1 MTPTTSLPAGTVAGF
16 SIHPAWWVLIALLL
30 VLFYILYWQL
40 ITKRNKTQEAMSGI
54 DVQLKKRY
62 DLIPNILTIAQKYME
77 HERGLLTEITALR
90 SKVAAIPADQASIG
104 QKFELDN
111 AIAGK
116 MNQLLVNVEKY
127 PEIKADQTMM
137 TAMQTYSEVEE
148 HIAAARRF
156 YNSAANELKN
166 AVDIFP
172 SSLVAAILNIKAYPF
187 FETDEQS
194 RQAISA
200 ADYLK

>member
-16 SIHPAWWVLIALLL
+16 SIHPAWWVLIALL

-137 TAMQTYSEVEE
+137 TAMQTYSEIEE

-172 SSLVAAILNIKAYPF
+172 SSLIAAILNIKAYPF

-194 RQAISA
+194 RQAVSA